1 MLKIIGRFLGLVLP
15 PVTTTKFIE
24 TELQREERLNVN
36 WEVRQRAENEWFW
49 ERQAI
54 LEGKKHPSF

>member
-1 MLKIIGRFLGLVLP
+1 MFKVLMRLVGLGERP
-15 PVTTTKFIE
+15 QAAPKQPIQ
-24 TELQREERLNVN
+24 TEQDSLQVN
-36 WEVRQRAENEWFW
+36 WNRQRAENEWFW